1 MSLFSGLSLGRRDST
16 RSSTSSARG
25 RGSMPGDLNEV
36 LVATDMSGGDAGG
49 RAVGRTVS
57 YAPTPTPGGPGRTVS
72 FAPTPRASSDD
83 A

>member
-1 MSLFSGLSLGRRDST
+1 MKYFSRILLAAGLMLAALWQPQT
-16 RSSTSSARG
+16 ARAL
-25 RGSMPGDLNEV
+25 DYTTLQLN
-36 LVATDMSGGDAGG
+36 